1 MRTIPNDERRSRLA
15 RRHGFVQPAVSVS
28 ALAGQMAG
36 LHSTDPVSVY
46 LSLASRGVVDTPE
59 SVDIALYDERSSLRM
74 LGMRRTLF
82 VVPLDLV
89 SAVQRS
95 YTDAFV
101 AKERKRFAGW
111 LEHAEITPDGES
123 HIDRMFGLALSF
135 LEQAGEASTR
145 EMNSAL
151 PELDQRFVPP
161 VGPKWATPISV
172 GSRVI
177 HRLTASG
184 MAARARPLGT
194 WISSQYRY
202 APLDRWLGAPI
213 EMLDEQE
220 ARNRLA
226 RAWLSSFGP
235 GTVTDLK
242 WWTGWTL
249 GHTRRTLEAVGAV
262 EVALGH
268 GPGYVLAD
276 DTEPVEPVE
285 PWAGLLPSL
294 DPTSMGWKERDW
306 YFGDH
311 APRLFDRNGNAGPTV
326 WWDGRVV
333 GGWAQRSDG
342 EIVVEYLEKV
352 GADAKSA
359 VETEVARLVDFLGP
373 TRFTP
378 RFPTPLERHLRTAF

>member
-1 MRTIPNDERRSRLA
+1 VRTIPNAERRARLA
-15 RRHGFVQPAVSVS
+15 RRHGFAQLAPSVP

-46 LSLASRGVVDTPE
+46 LSLASRRVVDTPE
-59 SVDIALYDERSSLRM
+59 GVDIALYEERSSLRM

-82 VVPLDLV
+82 VVPVDLI

-95 YTDAFV
+95 YTDGFV
-101 AKERKRFAGW
+101 AKECKRFARW
-111 LEHAEITPDGES
+111 LEHAGITDDGES

-145 EMNSAL
+145 EMTAAL

-161 VGPKWATPISV
+161 VGPRWATPISV

-177 HRLTASG
+177 HLLTASG
-184 MAARARPLGT
+184 MAARVRPLGT

-213 EMLDEQE
+213 AALDEQE

-226 RAWLSSFGP
+226 LAWLSSFGP

-249 GHTRRTLEAVGAV
+249 GHTRRTLEALGTV
-262 EVALGH
+262 EVALESGTGH
-268 GPGYVLAD
+268 VLAD
-276 DTEPVEPVE
+276 DIEPVEPVD

-306 YFGDH
+306 YLGEH
-311 APRLFDRNGNAGPTV
+311 AHRLFDRNGNAGPTV

-342 EIVVEYLEKV
+342 EIVVEYLEDV
-352 GADAKSA
+352 GADAKTA
-359 VETEVARLVDFLGP
+359 VKTEVARLVRFLGP

-378 RFPTPLERHLRTAF
+378 RFPTPLEHHLRTAF

>member
-1 MRTIPNDERRSRLA
+1 MRTIPDAERRTRLA
-15 RRHGFVQPAVSVS
+15 RRHGFVQPAASVS

-46 LSLASRGVVDTPE
+46 LSLASRRVVDTPE
-59 SVDIALYDERSSLRM
+59 MVEAALYEERSSLRM

-82 VVPLDLV
+82 VVPVDLV

-95 YTDAFV
+95 YTDGFV
-101 AKERKRFAGW
+101 TKERKRLAGW
-111 LEHAEITPDGES
+111 LEHAEITSDGES
-123 HIDRMFGLALSF
+123 HIDRMFGIAMSF

-145 EMNSAL
+145 EMTSAL
-151 PELDQRFVPP
+151 PELDQRFLPP
-161 VGPKWATPISV
+161 VSPEWATPISV

-177 HRLTASG
+177 QLLTASG
-184 MAARARPLGT
+184 MAVRTRPLGT

-202 APLDRWLGAPI
+202 APMERWLGSPI
-213 EMLDEQE
+213 ESLDEQE

-242 WWTGWTL
+242 WWTGWTV
-249 GHTRRTLEAVGAV
+249 GHTRRTLEALGAV
-262 EVALGH
+262 EVALETGT
-268 GPGYVLAD
+268 GYVLSD
-276 DTEPVEPVE
+276 DLEPVEPVE

-294 DPTSMGWKERDW
+294 DPTSMGWKERGW
-306 YFGDH
+306 YFGEH
-311 APRLFDRNGNAGPTV
+311 AARLFDRNGNAGPTV

-333 GGWAQRSDG
+333 GGWAQRPDG
-342 EIVVEYLEKV
+342 EIVVEYLEEV
-352 GADAKSA
+352 SADAKSA
-359 VETEVARLVDFLGP
+359 VEVEVARLTRFLGP